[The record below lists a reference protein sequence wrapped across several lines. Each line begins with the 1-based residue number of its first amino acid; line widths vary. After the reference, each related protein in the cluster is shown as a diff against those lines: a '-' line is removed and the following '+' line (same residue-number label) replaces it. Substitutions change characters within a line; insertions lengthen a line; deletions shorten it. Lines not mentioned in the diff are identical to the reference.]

1 MDGDRCRSASIVLG
15 AAAPTPIHAT
25 AAESLLAGKTIDE
38 ATARAAGKAAV
49 SGATPLAQN
58 AYKIQMFQTV
68 IYRTI
73 LLASGQLKRDPS
85 AVGGMA

>member
-1 MDGDRCRSASIVLG
+1 V
-15 AAAPTPIHAT
+15 AAPTPIRAK
-25 AAESLLAGKTIDE
+25 AAEAVLAGKKIDE
-38 ATARAAGKAAV
+38 ATARAAGKAAT

-58 AYKIQMFQTV
+58 GYKVQLFQTV

-73 LLASGQLKRDPS
+73 LLAAGQLKRDPS

>member
-1 MDGDRCRSASIVLG
+1 MDGNQCRSASIVLG
-15 AAAPTPIHAT
+15 AAAPTPIHAS
-25 AAESLLAGKTIDE
+25 AAEALLAGKTIDE

-49 SGATPLAQN
+49 AGATPLSQN
-58 AYKIQMFQTV
+58 AYKVQLFQTV

-73 LLASGQLKRDPS
+73 LLAAGQMKRDPS